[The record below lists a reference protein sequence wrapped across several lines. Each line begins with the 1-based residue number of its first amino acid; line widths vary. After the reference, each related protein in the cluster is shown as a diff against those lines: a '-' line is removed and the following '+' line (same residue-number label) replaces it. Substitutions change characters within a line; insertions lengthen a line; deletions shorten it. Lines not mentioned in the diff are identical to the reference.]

1 MKIDLSIITKSINKE
16 LTQEADI
23 SLTSFRSRLGDFPI
37 VRKAPVTLQIRN
49 EENAA
54 VFVKGTV
61 DIDVMIPCARCLEEV
76 RTPIRFDI
84 DKKLTVQEEGRV
96 VVSITVNPAGHVIA
110 TSINR
115 LTNTVNSTLRKAA
128 EDAAKKARFNAV
140 DGVNNQTG
148 TITYYF
154 NLK

>member
-23 SLTSFRSRLGDFPI
+23 LLTSFRSRLGDFPI

-61 DIDVMIPCARCLEEV
+61 E
-76 RTPIRFDI
+76 
-84 DKKLTVQEEGRV
+84 
-96 VVSITVNPAGHVIA
+96 
-110 TSINR
+110 
-115 LTNTVNSTLRKAA
+115 
-128 EDAAKKARFNAV
+128 
-140 DGVNNQTG
+140 
-148 TITYYF
+148 Y
-154 NLK
+154 

>member
-84 DKKLTVQEEGRV
+84 DKKLTVREEGLV
-96 VVSITVNPAGHVIA
+96 DEE
-110 TSINR
+110 TSR
-115 LTNTVNSTLRKAA
+115 SHSCTCPPLSSGACRGSGVLRTSARCYAPCAA
-128 EDAAKKARFNAV
+128 PVAACCP
-140 DGVNNQTG
+140 
-148 TITYYF
+148 
-154 NLK
+154 

>member
-84 DKKLTVQEEGRV
+84 NSRV
-96 VVSITVNPAGHVIA
+96 G
-110 TSINR
+110 
-115 LTNTVNSTLRKAA
+115 LLNSTFRFSA
-128 EDAAKKARFNAV
+128 EMKSLFWKSASLLWSSATFTAGICVMSALSKGHHADTVIGSRLV
-140 DGVNNQTG
+140 Q
-148 TITYYF
+148 
-154 NLK
+154 

>member
-76 RTPIRFDI
+76 RTVFDGG
-84 DKKLTVQEEGRV
+84 T
-96 VVSITVNPAGHVIA
+96 VVS
-110 TSINR
+110 
-115 LTNTVNSTLRKAA
+115 
-128 EDAAKKARFNAV
+128 
-140 DGVNNQTG
+140 DGCSEEFG
-148 TITYYF
+148 F
-154 NLK
+154 SFCHPFPK